1 MTPLKRLA
9 VKNLR
14 PLVISFCLST
24 SILSGCSTLPAKE
37 SLLVPPQAAMQTS
50 RALPLLPER
59 PVTLKEFVDND
70 LEVVAM
76 YHDLATYHDALVAWV
91 NQILDQQA
99 NSK

>member
-1 MTPLKRLA
+1 
-9 VKNLR
+9 
-14 PLVISFCLST
+14 
-24 SILSGCSTLPAKE
+24 
-37 SLLVPPQAAMQTS
+37 MQTS